1 LLILIILSLSR
12 RPYYYP
18 YHVTLITTYTALITT
33 LIASPLPLPILLF
46 LLFNP
51 PNPTN
56 PSNYIE
62 SFITTTGQTTRRGG
76 SSYVLSSYTAG
87 KAPTIL

>member
-1 LLILIILSLSR
+1 MKIESRLLILIALSSSR
-12 RPYYYP
+12 RPRR
-18 YHVTLITTYTALITT
+18 VALITV
-33 LIASPLPLPILLF
+33 LIAPPLLLPILLP

-62 SFITTTGQTTRRGG
+62 SFITTTGRITRGG
-76 SSYVLSSYTAG
+76 GNSHVLSSRAIG
-87 KAPTIL
+87 KAPAIP